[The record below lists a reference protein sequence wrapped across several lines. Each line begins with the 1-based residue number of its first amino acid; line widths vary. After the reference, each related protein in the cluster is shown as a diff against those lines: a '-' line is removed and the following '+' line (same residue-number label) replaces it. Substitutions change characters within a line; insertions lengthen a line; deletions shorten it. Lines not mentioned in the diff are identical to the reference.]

1 MVANKK
7 GLSALS
13 DVTSFHI
20 KVDRHIT
27 MFFVLFSDH
36 LVVLV
41 KMSRG
46 GSEVSKTTKT
56 YSPTSRSHDQEG

>member
-1 MVANKK
+1 MLANEE
-7 GLSALS
+7 GLNALS
-13 DVTSFHI
+13 DATSFHL

-27 MFFVLFSDH
+27 MLFVLFSDH

-56 YSPTSRSHDQEG
+56 YSPTSRSRHQEG